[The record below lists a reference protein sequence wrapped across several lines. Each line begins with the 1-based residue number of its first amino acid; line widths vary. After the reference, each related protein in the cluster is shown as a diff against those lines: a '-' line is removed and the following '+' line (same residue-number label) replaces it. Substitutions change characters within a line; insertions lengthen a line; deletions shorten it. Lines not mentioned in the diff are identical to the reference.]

1 MIVLRCIEIHL
12 NGCIRKIIVK
22 ELRVLLILH
31 FQMQR
36 ILVKAKL
43 NIYVW
48 SVKTKAPL
56 IKRYDDASFEKKFI
70 GKYLC
75 WFAHRAPY
83 IPYKTMLERIVN
95 LISSSNNTY

>member
-1 MIVLRCIEIHL
+1 MIILRCIKIHL
-12 NGCIRKIIVK
+12 NGCIMKIIVK

-43 NIYVW
+43 NMIYVW

-56 IKRYDDASFEKKFI
+56 IKCYDDASF
-70 GKYLC
+70 
-75 WFAHRAPY
+75 
-83 IPYKTMLERIVN
+83 
-95 LISSSNNTY
+95 

>member
-1 MIVLRCIEIHL
+1 MIVLGCIKIHL
-12 NGCIRKIIVK
+12 NSCIRKIIVK
-22 ELRVLLILH
+22 ELWVLLILH

-56 IKRYDDASFEKKFI
+56 IKCYDDASSKK
-70 GKYLC
+70 
-75 WFAHRAPY
+75 HS
-83 IPYKTMLERIVN
+83 LE
-95 LISSSNNTY
+95 NTCVGLHTEHPMFLTKSC

>member
-1 MIVLRCIEIHL
+1 MIVLGCIKIHL
-12 NGCIRKIIVK
+12 NSCIRKIIVK

-56 IKRYDDASFEKKFI
+56 IKCYDDASSKKNS
-70 GKYLC
+70 
-75 WFAHRAPY
+75 
-83 IPYKTMLERIVN
+83 LE
-95 LISSSNNTY
+95 NTCVGLHTEHPMFLTKSC

>member
-1 MIVLRCIEIHL
+1 MIVLGCIKIHL
-12 NGCIRKIIVK
+12 NSCIRKIIVK

-36 ILVKAKL
+36 ILVKANL

-56 IKRYDDASFEKKFI
+56 IKCYDDASF
-70 GKYLC
+70 
-75 WFAHRAPY
+75 
-83 IPYKTMLERIVN
+83 
-95 LISSSNNTY
+95 